1 VPAFLHPPTYKQLQL
16 PRTISLSTSTSCS
29 SSSNTGRRGPR
40 HLNYPSVDRGTS
52 HRRAASTGGIK
63 VVLWALLAVRALQ
76 QNQRPVTQELLG
88 PRFIRDSILEARPGP
103 QVTANPFPPALG
115 STASLSSVPQLVIK
129 IWYNPRR
136 A

>member
-1 VPAFLHPPTYKQLQL
+1 
-16 PRTISLSTSTSCS
+16 
-29 SSSNTGRRGPR
+29 
-40 HLNYPSVDRGTS
+40 
-52 HRRAASTGGIK
+52 

-115 STASLSSVPQLVIK
+115 STASLSSVPAASHKNLVQPEEACYA
-129 IWYNPRR
+129 W